1 MAGSGSKV
9 SKEPKIRRAICAV
22 CAGERNCRIRGKH
35 QISETYE
42 YITGWTNW
50 YLLQCRGCNYV
61 FTQQVSANS
70 EDWHFAGEPGDYDI
84 IEHDETITYFPAL
97 SSRPRPEWMLEYG
110 IDIPGD
116 RKLDESLIE
125 LYKAL
130 DAGLNRF
137 AAMGIRTCFDV
148 ASEELGIAEK
158 LTFADK
164 LGELVKQGHI
174 GQLDKDQVN
183 GLIEAGNASVHR
195 GWKPNSEQLNTLM
208 NVLEHFVYTAF
219 VVPARREKLAK
230 EMKKMSEEV
239 PKKGG
244 KKN

>member
-1 MAGSGSKV
+1 
-9 SKEPKIRRAICAV
+9 
-22 CAGERNCRIRGKH
+22 
-35 QISETYE
+35 
-42 YITGWTNW
+42 
-50 YLLQCRGCNYV
+50 
-61 FTQQVSANS
+61 
-70 EDWHFAGEPGDYDI
+70 
-84 IEHDETITYFPAL
+84 
-97 SSRPRPEWMLEYG
+97 MLEYG

-183 GLIEAGNASVHR
+183 GLIEAGNASVLIRPH
-195 GWKPNSEQLNTLM
+195 
-208 NVLEHFVYTAF
+208 
-219 VVPARREKLAK
+219 
-230 EMKKMSEEV
+230 
-239 PKKGG
+239 
-244 KKN
+244 